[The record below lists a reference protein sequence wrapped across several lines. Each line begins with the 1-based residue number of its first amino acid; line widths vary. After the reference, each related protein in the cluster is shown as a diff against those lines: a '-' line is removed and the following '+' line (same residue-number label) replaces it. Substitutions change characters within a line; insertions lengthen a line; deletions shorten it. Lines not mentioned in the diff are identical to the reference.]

1 MEKKYEIKR
10 NWTLGKHRM
19 DRYLDTLAENELEIH
34 KHVCIAL
41 ENQWHLCA
49 YKHW

>member
-1 MEKKYEIKR
+1 
-10 NWTLGKHRM
+10 M

-41 ENQWHLCA
+41 EISGICVHINIGRFNQVIN
-49 YKHW
+49 KMM